1 MSDNKTSNI
10 RTSSSNKPA
19 NSALGYKGVV
29 TIKKQY
35 GKTIQNISK
44 QSNAG
49 TEAFFKAILSAI
61 VGYWDRADM
70 PQLLDMGKKE
80 GTTTFTSYLNYFPSI
95 TGILK
100 DSAAFFTAYIPYSAI
115 SSDKLESLP
124 QINCLRLLSGG
135 SNPVELAYI
144 EPQIAISL
152 EKGQALII
160 EWKITISNINT
171 TDEGGN

>member
-10 RTSSSNKPA
+10 KTPSSNKPA

-49 TEAFFKAILSAI
+49 TDAFFNAILSAI
-61 VGYWDRADM
+61 VGYYDRADM
-70 PQLLDMGKKE
+70 PQSLDMGEMDASKV
-80 GTTTFTSYLNYFPSI
+80 FISYLNYTPSI

-100 DSAAFFTAYIPYSAI
+100 DTAAFFTAYIPYSAI
-115 SSDKLESLP
+115 SSDKTGSLKK
-124 QINCLRLLSGG
+124 INCLRLLSGR
-135 SNPVELAYI
+135 SNPVELASI
-144 EPQIAISL
+144 TPQAEISL
-152 EKGQALII
+152 EEGQALII
-160 EWKITISNINT
+160 EWKITISNVNT
-171 TDEGGN
+171 TNEGGN

>member
-10 RTSSSNKPA
+10 KTSSSNKPA

-44 QSNAG
+44 QSNTG

-70 PQLLDMGKKE
+70 PQLLDIGEKRNA
-80 GTTTFTSYLNYFPSI
+80 TFTSYLNYSPSI

-100 DSAAFFTAYIPYSAI
+100 DNAAFFTAYVPYSAI
-115 SSDKLESLP
+115 SSDRVESLR

-135 SNPVELAYI
+135 SNSVELAYI
-144 EPQIAISL
+144 EPQASISL

-160 EWKITISNINT
+160 EWKITISNITT